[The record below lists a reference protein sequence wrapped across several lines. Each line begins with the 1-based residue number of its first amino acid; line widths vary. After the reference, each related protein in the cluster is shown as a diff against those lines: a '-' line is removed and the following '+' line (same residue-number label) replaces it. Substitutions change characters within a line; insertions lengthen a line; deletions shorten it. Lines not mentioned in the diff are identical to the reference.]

1 MPVGGAVLFGD
12 EDGERHPAYVSSI
25 QVRDGKL
32 SDAELAALG
41 PPTAAGIPLVPTGAP
56 TVVTAL
62 DIQRLGNT
70 LSIVWPLGLTGY
82 VLEGSPSLAAPN
94 WQPVNGVNADCAN
107 AIVPV
112 GTGMR
117 FFRLIRP

>member
-41 PPTAAGIPLVPTGAP
+41 PPTAIGIPLVLPGASE
-56 TVVTAL
+56 VVAAV
-62 DIQRLGNT
+62 DIQRVGGT
-70 LSIVWPLGLTGY
+70 LSVLWPPGLTGY
-82 VLEGSPSLAAPN
+82 VLQSSPSLTAPN
-94 WQPVNGVNADCAN
+94 WQPVNGVNTDCGSAT
-107 AIVPV
+107 VQV
-112 GTGMR
+112 GPGMQ
-117 FFRLIRP
+117 FFRLVRP